1 VGTWGSDVG
10 ISRGVID
17 ALEGRTEPGTRA
29 RAIRK
34 ALGRSR
40 TKVARSAGLT
50 RHQLAGT
57 ERGHRPV
64 TTAQWRSLA
73 GSLGVDPELLLPADQ
88 CPVNDVAAENRR
100 IDDFL
105 DHDVDHEWDRMPR
118 TAKDG
123 PDAPSIDL
131 SDRDSRPDEST
142 RRRIERSWS
151 DIRTDLDDLIACCDR
166 LVAAESGDD
175 AEALLD
181 MLDAAAH
188 EVRFRSPSG
197 WVVPTG
203 AFDTL
208 SGQFTTIC
216 DRNAPRA
223 PTL

>member
-1 VGTWGSDVG
+1 MG

-17 ALEGRTEPGTRA
+17 ALDGRTEPGTRA
-29 RAIRK
+29 RAIRR

-57 ERGHRPV
+57 ERGRRPV
-64 TTAQWRSLA
+64 TPAQWRSLA

-88 CPVNDVAAENRR
+88 CPADDVDAENRR
-100 IDDFL
+100 IDEFL
-105 DHDVDHEWDRMPR
+105 EHDVDHEWRLGRRMATDRP
-118 TAKDG
+118 A
-123 PDAPSIDL
+123 APPIDL
-131 SDRDSRPDEST
+131 SDRDSRPGESAPPGV
-142 RRRIERSWS
+142 ERSWA
-151 DIRTDLDDLIACCDR
+151 DLRTDLDDLVACCDR
-166 LVAAESGDD
+166 LVAAETGDD

-197 WVVPTG
+197 WIMAAAP
-203 AFDTL
+203 FDTL
-208 SGQFTTIC
+208 RSRSATFG
-216 DRNAPRA
+216 DGSRAPR